1 MPDATLTE
9 LVKEVR
15 WKTLKLLEGVDD
27 KQALFAPAGLKNSI
41 LWHAGHAAVVVEH
54 LGFTEIIAQAP
65 TYPAG
70 WFEKFSWSSDP
81 SKVTSWPALAEVVAF
96 LTEQRTRLFAHIDS
110 LSAEQLDK
118 VIGQPPRSRTARGV
132 ILHGLHDEAGHQ
144 GEIHLL
150 KKLYALG
157 K

>member
-15 WKTLKLLEGVDD
+15 WKTLKLLDGVDE
-27 KQALFAPAGLKNSI
+27 KQALFVPKGLKNTI

-54 LGFTEIIAQAP
+54 LGFVEITGQTP

-81 SKVTSWPALAEVVAF
+81 AKVTSWPTLTEVVAF
-96 LTEQRTRLFAHIDS
+96 LTEQRTRLFAQLDS

-118 VIGQPPRSRTARGV
+118 VIGSPPRSRTARGV
-132 ILHGLHDEAGHQ
+132 ILHGLHDEACHQ

-150 KKLYALG
+150 KKLHALT